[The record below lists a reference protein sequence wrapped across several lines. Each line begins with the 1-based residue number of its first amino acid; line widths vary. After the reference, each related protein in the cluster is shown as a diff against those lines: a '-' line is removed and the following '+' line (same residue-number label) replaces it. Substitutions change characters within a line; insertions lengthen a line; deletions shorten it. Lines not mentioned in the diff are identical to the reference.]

1 MFSEKIEGKELK
13 VSGDTF
19 NVYNI
24 CGMFCSEQGTLLF
37 ADYENRSVKELQLQT
52 KTLKTLY
59 RSDWRVL
66 NVLLHSDLQTVLVCE
81 QSVVYVLCLRS
92 VSLLSF
98 FCFGF
103 LSRITR
109 RKWPLDKSVSNIPNE
124 FLFKRLILK
133 GDSFSQ
139 FISYTSF
146 YTTFWIFSG
155 RSKLICGFYKK
166 RESCIQY
173 LTIGKLVEHN
183 LWSCILIKCLGS
195 GD

>member
-37 ADYENRSVKELQLQT
+37 ADYKNRSVKELQLQT

-98 FCFGF
+98 LCFGF

-124 FLFKRLILK
+124 FLLKRLILK
-133 GDSFSQ
+133 GGTHFL
-139 FISYTSF
+139 TSF
-146 YTTFWIFSG
+146 
-155 RSKLICGFYKK
+155 LIHLFIQLFEFFRDVQNWSAVSTKK
-166 RESCIQY
+166 ENHAFNIWR
-173 LTIGKLVEHN
+173 
-183 LWSCILIKCLGS
+183 LGN
-195 GD
+195 